1 MKSKVKDGIVIGLL
15 SAIALVFLTV
25 LRGLYNFPYN
35 SKGTCGLVAICILLG
50 YFDRFEDQMFLTN
63 SSYLSGN
70 GTSEQLQQDL
80 YDNYMEVFG
89 GIEKNDDNNPMAS
102 TQIMNTTKAFLED
115 TCSSVLLAR
124 VTHSRGNATNAVST
138 AKSHINFGY
147 PTILVMISYQDT
159 VASTRSGETQY
170 FHDVVAFGYDSN
182 NRFLAHKGW
191 YNTAGNVHRNIII
204 ISNALLEG
212 CYTINY
218 TGRYS

>member
-1 MKSKVKDGIVIGLL
+1 
-15 SAIALVFLTV
+15 
-25 LRGLYNFPYN
+25 
-35 SKGTCGLVAICILLG
+35 
-50 YFDRFEDQMFLTN
+50 MFLTN

-159 VASTRSGETQY
+159 VAPTRSGETQY